1 MIEIWGKS
9 AKTPA
14 EEIDT
19 AEDTKEARYLI
30 GEYQLA
36 FGPGWSFWTKKV
48 REPKEDVC
56 SC

>member
-19 AEDTKEARYLI
+19 AEDMKEARYLI
-30 GEYQLA
+30 GEYHLA

-48 REPKEDVC
+48 CEPKET
-56 SC
+56 